1 MNVLDPLT
9 LLSSLLDLAKRA
21 RHVERVV
28 ELEFMLV
35 NETYALATY
44 DSATLWILNR
54 GIVAQSGASEVDAN
68 ASFILW
74 LASVCERL
82 SLNAQP
88 TVVQPEMLGEDDIA
102 QWPEFLP
109 SRALWL
115 PILTHTPHRAG
126 LLLCGELEW
135 TEQQI
140 ALLSEWVDTWQYAY
154 TRLNSPTIQGGV
166 VQALG
171 RFKRALPTWQGVG
184 HFFNEVYAGLRYCL
198 VEWLLNPRRWPKMVF
213 SPVLLI
219 LKMLQ
224 FCLRQGPVGLF
235 LVCKRALL
243 AAWRAPLQRYAWL
256 LIVVAVIPVRL
267 TVLAPGE
274 LVPAYPAVIRVPIE
288 GVVEEFF
295 VAPNEMVK
303 EGQALFKLDLTT
315 LSSRL
320 LVAQQEMRVASAE
333 HRQSALQSLTDPK
346 SRGLLG
352 PQESKALERQFEAE
366 YLGALLGKAQ
376 IRAPR
381 DGIAIFDDPSTW
393 IGKPVVAGEKVM
405 TVATQGEVEIE
416 GWLSLSDA
424 IELQVDNPVTLYL
437 NASPFS
443 PVSGVL
449 RYVAHEPLQ
458 RPDGSFAY
466 RIRATVHESSKT
478 ERIGLRGT
486 IRLSGQYVSCAYWV
500 FRKPLAVLRQ
510 FVGL

>member
-1 MNVLDPLT
+1 
-9 LLSSLLDLAKRA
+9 
-21 RHVERVV
+21 
-28 ELEFMLV
+28 
-35 NETYALATY
+35 
-44 DSATLWILNR
+44 
-54 GIVAQSGASEVDAN
+54 
-68 ASFILW
+68 
-74 LASVCERL
+74 
-82 SLNAQP
+82 
-88 TVVQPEMLGEDDIA
+88 MLGEDEIA

-109 SRALWL
+109 AHALWL
-115 PILTHTPHRAG
+115 PVFTHAPQGAG
-126 LLLCGELEW
+126 LLLCGENEW
-135 TEQQI
+135 TEQKI

-154 TRLNSPTIQGGV
+154 TRLNAPTIQGGV
-166 VQALG
+166 VQVIG
-171 RFKRALPTWQGVG
+171 RMKRALPTWQGVG
-184 HFFNEVYAGLRYCL
+184 HFFIDLQAGLRYCL
-198 VEWLLNPRRWPKMVF
+198 IGWLLNPRKWLQIVL
-213 SPVLLI
+213 SPVLLLI
-219 LKMLQ
+219 KMLQ

-235 LVCKRALL
+235 LLCKRVLS
-243 AAWRAPLQRYAWL
+243 AAWRVPLQRYAWL
-256 LIVVAVIPVRL
+256 LIVVAIVPVRL

-381 DGIAIFDDPSTW
+381 DGVAIFDDPSTW

-416 GWLSLSDA
+416 GWLALSDA
-424 IELQVDNPVTLYL
+424 MSSVKVVVTL
-437 NASPFS
+437 S
-443 PVSGVL
+443 
-449 RYVAHEPLQ
+449 
-458 RPDGSFAY
+458 
-466 RIRATVHESSKT
+466 
-478 ERIGLRGT
+478 
-486 IRLSGQYVSCAYWV
+486 
-500 FRKPLAVLRQ
+500 
-510 FVGL
+510 